1 MPGKNGKN
9 LKKKM
14 NPTKGV
20 KKITLTMK
28 PSKMIGRKKM
38 KKGGSLS
45 AANDDIVS
53 METIFDLIRV
63 DQMKKNQERYGS

>member
-28 PSKMIGRKKM
+28 PSKMVGRKKM
-38 KKGGSLS
+38 KKGGK
-45 AANDDIVS
+45 V
-53 METIFDLIRV
+53 
-63 DQMKKNQERYGS
+63 